1 MRYSCDYYKAIV
13 TLKNGAHKL
22 IRVSYRMV
30 AHLNAKFQEV
40 KRSIFNDIVT
50 VEICG
55 YKLCINDILK
65 CKFINERTHE
75 ELLTIC

>member
-1 MRYSCDYYKAIV
+1 MRYYCDYYKAVV

-30 AHLNAKFQEV
+30 AYLNAKFQEV
-40 KRSIFNDIVT
+40 KRNIFGEIVV
-50 VEICG
+50 VEISG
-55 YKLCINDILK
+55 HTLCINDIAS

-75 ELLTIC
+75 ELLTLA